1 MKKNRNSIFQ
11 NMMLQG
17 ITWRLGSFFY
27 LLFIFVSVP
36 LFASENPSS
45 ETFVHANPV
54 VETAQTDQ
62 VENNAIH
69 VAEGTVIFGL
79 DSMSQKVEVKHFT
92 EERIFQKA
100 PAKKNISDTAI
111 KKITQKVKAQNK
123 ESSPEATAQLYSHQ
137 SESSFQ
143 VSKQQC
149 GVGTLAFN
157 HSFKAI
163 TVHYNNTVSLAHLSK
178 IIAIHKYAF
187 SFTPNTMHAHSF
199 SRPPPFI

>member
-1 MKKNRNSIFQ
+1 
-11 NMMLQG
+11 MMLQG
-17 ITWRLGSFFY
+17 IMWRLGSFFY
-27 LLFIFVSVP
+27 LLFIFTSVS

-45 ETFVHANPV
+45 ETFVHANSV

-79 DSMSQKVEVKHFT
+79 DSMSQNVEVKHFT
-92 EERIFQKA
+92 EERSFQKA
-100 PAKKNISDTAI
+100 LAKKNISATAI
-111 KKITQKVKAQNK
+111 KKITQKVKAQHK
-123 ESSPEATAQLYSHQ
+123 ESSPEATAHLYSHQ
-137 SESSFQ
+137 SESSFE

-178 IIAIHKYAF
+178 IIATHKYAF

-199 SRPPPFI
+199 SRPPPFNLS